1 MYGGIATPLALLNG
15 EAPPRR
21 LTSRPPVNEPPV
33 RNGPRLPVLKETHRD
48 RDRDRDVSNHRGGR
62 GECEPLLP
70 LSNSVMKI
78 LPNSNNGKFTYSN
91 NFNENSYNN
100 GSSVNYNFNN
110 TNSTKPFDTPKSKLG
125 HFDNLNCGNSSS
137 SNNNNNNNSIS
148 NNNNGHSYI
157 SNGHNKGNGHY
168 NINSNGLMCKNSVLD
183 VDLPPPPL
191 PPHKS
196 SSRNQQQSVSRF
208 VFFF

>member
-1 MYGGIATPLALLNG
+1 MYGGIATPLAMLHNG

-21 LTSRPPVNEPPV
+21 IVSRPPVNEPV
-33 RNGPRLPVLKETHRD
+33 RNGPRLPVLREAHRD
-48 RDRDRDVSNHRGGR
+48 ASNHRR

-137 SNNNNNNNSIS
+137 SNNNNSN
-148 NNNNGHSYI
+148 NNNNGHSYVQ
-157 SNGHNKGNGHY
+157 NGHNKGNGHF

-183 VDLPPPPL
+183 VELPPPPL

-196 SSRNQQQSVSRF
+196 SRNQQQTAARYVIEENYFISK
-208 VFFF
+208 